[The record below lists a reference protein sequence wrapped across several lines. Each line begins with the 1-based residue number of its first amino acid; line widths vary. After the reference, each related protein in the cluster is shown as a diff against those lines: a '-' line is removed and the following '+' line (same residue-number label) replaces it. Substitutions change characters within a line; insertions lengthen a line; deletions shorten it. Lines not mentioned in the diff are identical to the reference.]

1 MGKMKA
7 CFRYMEIVMI
17 SGKQGGIHE
26 STSDNELSFLN
37 RRIFDSLKK
46 F

>member
-1 MGKMKA
+1 MDKMKA

-26 STSDNELSFLN
+26 STSDDEISFFN
-37 RRIFDSLKK
+37 RRILDSLKK